1 MKRTI
6 TRKLLAIMFLS
17 ILVLPMMTVQPAQAA
32 SLPVRS
38 GFTRSALQKIT
49 LSKTS
54 VSITTKQT
62 HQLRVTF
69 TPASAAAPVVW
80 SSSNNLVAS
89 VDRNGVI
96 SPKMVGSC
104 TVTAQCQGKRASCKV
119 TVKAPKDVAVKS
131 ISVRASSVTL
141 EVGDTWSVQ
150 AKIFPT
156 NATNKK
162 LSYTTSSS
170 KVCKVSSSG
179 RIEARAAGKA
189 TVTVK
194 SGNGK
199 YAKISVTVNQPRMY
213 FSSNSLHLS
222 VGDTSN
228 VKSMLT
234 VKGMKAS
241 DVRFSSSNTK
251 IVTIDRKTGA
261 LKAVGDGEATIK
273 ATCGNKTVTLK
284 VSVERTRVVNKSYT
298 YTGNGKITDTFDIV
312 LDTKTGDIDSVTITN
327 TVHQSTFK
335 HVRNVVITKSDSRWV
350 IRTEYIYT
358 TGKNYSEQH
367 QYSVNADVS
376 GKVGIGTKSGQSSA
390 SGEIGASIG
399 TEYSESNSSATSWD
413 VHTTL
418 SMLYYI
424 YDDGTVTRVIE

>member
-6 TRKLLAIMFLS
+6 TRKLLAIMLLS
-17 ILVLPMMTVQPAQAA
+17 ILVLPMMTIQPAQAA

-49 LSKTS
+49 LSKSS
-54 VSITTKQT
+54 VTITTKQT

-69 TPASAAAPVVW
+69 SPASAAAPVVW
-80 SSSNNLVAS
+80 SSSNNKVAS

-96 SPKMVGSC
+96 SPKMVGTC
-104 TVTAQCQGKRASCKV
+104 TITALCQGKRASCKV

-141 EVGDTWSVQ
+141 EVGDTWAIQ
-150 AKIFPT
+150 AKVSPS

-162 LSYTTSSS
+162 LSYTTSNS

-194 SGNGK
+194 AGGK
-199 YAKISVTVNQPRMY
+199 SVKISVTVNQPRMS

-234 VKGMKAS
+234 VKGMRAS

-251 IVTIDRKTGA
+251 IVTVDRKTGA

-273 ATCGNKTVTLK
+273 AACGNKTVTLK

-327 TVHQSTFK
+327 TVHQSTFR

-358 TGKNYSEQH
+358 TGKDYSEQH

-376 GKVGIGTKSGQSSA
+376 GKVGIGTKSGKNSA

-399 TEYSESNSSATSWD
+399 TEYSESNSTTTSWD

-424 YDDGTVTRVIE
+424 YADGTVTRVIE

>member
-6 TRKLLAIMFLS
+6 TRKLLAIMLLS
-17 ILVLPMMTVQPAQAA
+17 ILVLPMMTIQPAQAA

-49 LSKTS
+49 LSKSS
-54 VSITTKQT
+54 VTITTKQT

-69 TPASAAAPVVW
+69 SPASAAAPVVW

-89 VDRNGVI
+89 VDKNGVI
-96 SPKMVGSC
+96 SPKMVGTC
-104 TVTAQCQGKRASCKV
+104 TITALCQGKRASCKV

-141 EVGDTWSVQ
+141 EVGDTWAIQ
-150 AKIFPT
+150 AKVSPS

-162 LSYTTSSS
+162 LSYTTSNS

-194 SGNGK
+194 AGGK
-199 YAKISVTVNQPRMY
+199 SVKISVTVNQPRMS

-251 IVTIDRKTGA
+251 VVTVDRKTGA

-273 ATCGNKTVTLK
+273 ATCGNKTVTMK

-327 TVHQSTFK
+327 TVHQSAFR

-358 TGKNYSEQH
+358 TGKDYSEQH

-376 GKVGIGTKSGQSSA
+376 GKVGIGTKSGKNSA

-399 TEYSESNSSATSWD
+399 TEYSESNSTTTSWD

-424 YDDGTVTRVIE
+424 YADGTVTRVIE

>member
-38 GFTRSALQKIT
+38 GLTRSALQKIT
-49 LSKTS
+49 LSKSS
-54 VSITTKQT
+54 VTLTTKQT

-80 SSSNNLVAS
+80 TSSNNLVAS

-96 SPKMVGSC
+96 SPKMVGTC
-104 TVTAQCQGKRASCKV
+104 TVTAQCQGKHASCRV
-119 TVKAPKDVAVKS
+119 TIKAPKDVAVKS

-150 AKIFPT
+150 AKVFPT

-170 KVCKVSSSG
+170 KVCQVSSSG

-194 SGNGK
+194 ADNGK

-234 VKGMKAS
+234 VKGMRDS

-251 IVTIDRKTGA
+251 IATIDRKTGA

-273 ATCGNKTVTLK
+273 AACGNKTITMK
-284 VSVERTRVVNKSYT
+284 VSVEKARPIHKNIPYSNPNVKGQFVDRFDIVVS
-298 YTGNGKITDTFDIV
+298 NGKIESV
-312 LDTKTGDIDSVTITN
+312 SVTSS
-327 TVHQSTFK
+327 VSGSTFK
-335 HVRNVVITKSDSRWV
+335 AVENPIIVHKSAKRWI
-350 IRTEYIYT
+350 IRTHYVYSAERPIT
-358 TGKNYSEQH
+358 TGVDGCGKIDIGSEAFGVEGSLCT
-367 QYSVNADVS
+367 SV
-376 GKVGIGTKSGQSSA
+376 
-390 SGEIGASIG
+390 
-399 TEYSESNSSATSWD
+399 SEGLNET
-413 VHTTL
+413 VTTDL
-418 SMLYYI
+418 LLLYYI
-424 YDDGTVTRVIE
+424 YADGTVTRVIE

>member
-49 LSKTS
+49 LSKSS
-54 VSITTKQT
+54 VTLTTKQT

-69 TPASAAAPVVW
+69 TPASATAPVVW
-80 SSSNNLVAS
+80 TSSNNLVAS

-96 SPKMVGSC
+96 SPKMVGTC
-104 TVTAQCQGKRASCKV
+104 TVTAQCLGKRASCKV

-150 AKIFPT
+150 AKISPSS
-156 NATNKK
+156 ATNKK

-194 SGNGK
+194 AGGK
-199 YAKISVTVNQPRMY
+199 SVKISVTVNQPRMY

-234 VKGMKAS
+234 VKGMRAS

-251 IVTIDRKTGA
+251 IVTVNRKTGA

-273 ATCGNKTVTLK
+273 AACGNKTVTMK

-327 TVHQSTFK
+327 TVHQSTFR

-376 GKVGIGTKSGQSSA
+376 GKVGIGTKSGKNSA

-399 TEYSESNSSATSWD
+399 TSHSDSNATTTSWD
-413 VHTTL
+413 LHTTL

-424 YDDGTVTRVIE
+424 YADGTVTRVIE